1 MTSDGTS
8 VVSPTKG
15 QGIAKAPT
23 IQKTAHHS
31 ASRRTK
37 SPGQRR
43 IDLNDTPD
51 TSIPPKSTTSLP
63 VNYVTQPEKD
73 PIKAYLR
80 IRPLPSTQP
89 QPSSSYLKVLD
100 DQYVSLIP
108 PEDTNAYRKRQGA
121 SDQYQFT
128 KIFTNST
135 SQKQLFEE
143 TTLPLLQSFIHG
155 NNALIFAYGVTNSGK
170 TFTMLGNELDAGIVP
185 RTIHI
190 LFHNLQHRLSQARVK
205 PVMHSTIQSYDLNH
219 ASEVDDEHENRSLLL
234 DVLDTPDYNIP
245 SDNKYELD
253 VDARFEYGIWITF
266 AEIYN
271 EKVYDL
277 LESPNNKKRTTRRT
291 SLPLKYEYRS
301 GYKYVAGLKHIR
313 VKSAKEAYTV
323 IQKGQQNR
331 VVFST
336 LMNQS
341 SSRSHSIFT
350 ISLVRCPIDQ
360 DDYVIEDPAYAT
372 MSKLSIVDL
381 AGSERYRNTFNQ
393 GQRLKEAGN
402 INKSLMVLGQCMET
416 LRMNQ
421 IKIDSGKRPIMVPFR
436 QSKLTELFKNTF
448 EGNGKVAIVV
458 NINPFDTGFDE
469 NSHVMKFAA
478 IAKEVTT
485 VQQQQQQ
492 KLALHD
498 ISDTVY
504 KRQRRTTTDSNNH
517 LELRN
522 NKTTSSQH
530 HDDTF
535 VNSLLEQMECLR
547 DKWLDAEA
555 RYRSMESD
563 IRQQI
568 SSETKLELG
577 RMEEMYMSLLRQQ
590 NKAIEMETQI
600 DTRLETLGNV
610 EENEESP
617 DRPSLLSLKTR
628 QQQLFLEIDKLHV
641 LLKDDTVQKQSLL
654 DKISALENDKAQEQA
669 TTKRL
674 NSNITQLKAV
684 INNYRKNSP
693 LPKLPS
699 SMISDGESQHARSL
713 QRSDSD
719 MLGDNNIRGLDG
731 PDGQYANFLE
741 LRKQLRRSV
750 FKREEL
756 LEDAESTLH
765 EIEQFENVTFDLVKN
780 TKMGKLLKLITQ
792 EEFKSDPYLIQH
804 RALELFKRFARLP
817 RPHPDQQQP
826 SLANST
832 KHYSNLDDPDHTHQ
846 DDYTEN
852 TLMDDFCDED
862 DDDDDDI
869 GDNGNDSG
877 NANGKAPG
885 FELFGNQEHS
895 LDGGNACEPMLAD
908 DGDGKCDSDTFSSD
922 VQEDRRSTRKRRR
935 TLRS

>member
-8 VVSPTKG
+8 VVSPKG
-15 QGIAKAPT
+15 QGTAKAPS
-23 IQKTAHHS
+23 IQKTPHHS

-37 SPGQRR
+37 SPGQRN
-43 IDLNDTPD
+43 IDLNDTTG
-51 TSIPPKSTTSLP
+51 TSTPPKATTSSP
-63 VNYVTQPEKD
+63 VSYVTQPEKD

-80 IRPLPSTQP
+80 IRPHPSAQNP
-89 QPSSSYLKVLD
+89 PSSSYLKVLD
-100 DQYVSLIP
+100 EQHVSLIP

-128 KIFTNST
+128 KIFTNTT

-143 TTLPLLQSFIHG
+143 TTHPLLQSFIHG

-190 LFHNLQHRLSQARVK
+190 LFHNLQHRLSQARLK

-245 SDNKYELD
+245 SDNKDELD

-277 LESPNNKKRTTRRT
+277 LESPNNKKRTARRT

-360 DDYVIEDPAYAT
+360 NDYVIEDPAYAT

-448 EGNGKVAIVV
+448 EGDGKVAIVV

-485 VQQQQQQ
+485 VQQQQ

-498 ISDTVY
+498 ISDTVH

-522 NKTTSSQH
+522 SNTTFGQH

-535 VNSLLEQMECLR
+535 VNSLLEQMEYLR
-547 DKWLDAEA
+547 DKWLESEA
-555 RYRSMESD
+555 KHRSVESA
-563 IRQQI
+563 ILRQL
-568 SSETKLELG
+568 SSETKLELE
-577 RMEEMYMSLLRQQ
+577 RMEERYMSLLRNQ
-590 NKAIEMETQI
+590 KTAMEMETQI
-600 DTRLETLGNV
+600 DARLETMGNLD
-610 EENEESP
+610 ENEESP
-617 DRPSLLSLKTR
+617 DRLSLLSLKTR
-628 QQQLFLEIDKLHV
+628 QQQLLLDMDKLRV
-641 LLKDDTVQKQSLL
+641 LLKDDAVQKQQLL
-654 DKISALENDKAQEQA
+654 DKISALENEKAEEQA

-684 INNYRKNSP
+684 INNYRMNSP

-699 SMISDGESQHARSL
+699 SMMSDGETQHSRCL
-713 QRSDSD
+713 QRSGSD
-719 MLGDNNIRGLDG
+719 ILGENNIKGLDG
-731 PDGQYANFLE
+731 MDGQYANFLE

-756 LEDAESTLH
+756 LEDAESTLY

-826 SLANST
+826 SLANLT
-832 KHYSNLDDPDHTHQ
+832 KLDDPDH
-846 DDYTEN
+846 YTEN
-852 TLMDDFCDED
+852 TLLDDFCDED
-862 DDDDDDI
+862 DDDDDNDDDDNSS
-869 GDNGNDSG
+869 GSGNGNGKTHVKASG
-877 NANGKAPG
+877 I
-885 FELFGNQEHS
+885 ESFGNQDHS
-895 LDGGNACEPMLAD
+895 LDGETGCEPMVADGD
-908 DGDGKCDSDTFSSD
+908 DGDSDTFSSNA
-922 VQEDRRSTRKRRR
+922 QEDRRSTRKRRR